1 MLNDACI
8 YEWEVE
14 FTQEVA
20 HYDSCQDYSHTTW
33 SPGTKVTLRLIAD
46 KYSEE
51 IAEAWFKRYWKHS
64 PKAEPK
70 VLSHTKHD
78 IDGVLI
84 NPRR

>member
-14 FTQEVA
+14 FVQEVR
-20 HYDSCQDYSHTTW
+20 HYDQYQDYSHTTTH
-33 SPGTKVTLRLIAD
+33 PGTKATVRLIAD
-46 KYSEE
+46 KYSDE
-51 IAEAWFKRYWKHS
+51 IAEAWFKRYWKFS

-70 VLSHTKHD
+70 VLSFTKHD
-78 IDGVLI
+78 IDGFLI